1 MSCDAKLRQAV
12 LDELR
17 WDPSVTATCV
27 GVDAQAG
34 RATLT
39 GHVAS
44 LAEKL
49 AAEAAAR
56 RVKRVKAVAE
66 EIEVRLPADTRRS
79 DEHIAAAVIERLY
92 WNVSVPRDSVKVQVE
107 HGWLTLTGQLDWHY
121 QREALERD
129 VRWLRG
135 MAGVSDQTTVK
146 SRSIESDIRASIM
159 RALHRSWFFYPDAI
173 SVSAENGKIRLSGTV
188 YPPHEQDVAKA
199 IAWAAPG
206 AVAVENDLAIA

>member
-1 MSCDAKLRQAV
+1 MSYDGKLRQDV
-12 LDELR
+12 LDELG

-34 RATLT
+34 MVTLT

-44 LAEKL
+44 LAEKF

-56 RVKRVKAVAE
+56 RVKGVKAVAE

-92 WNVSVPRDSVKVQVE
+92 WNVSIPRNSVKVQVE

-121 QREALERD
+121 QREALEQD
-129 VRWLRG
+129 IRWLRG
-135 MAGVSDQTTVK
+135 VAGVSNQTTVK
-146 SRSIESDIRASIM
+146 SRSIDSDIKASIM
-159 RALHRSWFFYPDAI
+159 HALHRSWYFYPDAI
-173 SVSAENGKIRLSGTV
+173 SVSAENGNIRLSGTV
-188 YPPHEQDVAKA
+188 YSPHEQDVAKA

-206 AVAVENDLAIA
+206 VVAVENDLAIA